1 MLCAGIQ
8 CFQIYR
14 LWFDVG
20 VKRYTTVSTLKK
32 LERELWFDVGV
43 KRYTTPGNPHY
54 ISYLLWFDVGVKRY
68 TTYFNKYMASTSCGL
83 M

>member
-20 VKRYTTVSTLKK
+20 VKRYTTYWDIDKVKAQ
-32 LERELWFDVGV
+32 LWFDVGV
-43 KRYTTPGNPHY
+43 KRYTTPQ
-54 ISYLLWFDVGVKRY
+54 
-68 TTYFNKYMASTSCGL
+68 
-83 M
+83 

>member
-20 VKRYTTVSTLKK
+20 VKRYTTRYSTNAPPIM
-32 LERELWFDVGV
+32 LWFDVGV
-43 KRYTTPGNPHY
+43 KRYTTH
-54 ISYLLWFDVGVKRY
+54 LLSAIGEIG
-68 TTYFNKYMASTSCGL
+68 CGL

>member
-20 VKRYTTVSTLKK
+20 VKRYTTLAVSEVKVGK
-32 LERELWFDVGV
+32 LWFDVGV
-43 KRYTTPGNPHY
+43 KRYTTHLTIGDW
-54 ISYLLWFDVGVKRY
+54 LVKLWFDVGVKRY
-68 TTYFNKYMASTSCGL
+68 TTGIQWKNKSASCGL

>member
-20 VKRYTTVSTLKK
+20 VKRYTTDNKAKVEKAT
-32 LERELWFDVGV
+32 LWFDVGV
-43 KRYTTPGNPHY
+43 KRYTTRKSLIQQMY
-54 ISYLLWFDVGVKRY
+54 
-68 TTYFNKYMASTSCGL
+68 SCGL

>member
-20 VKRYTTVSTLKK
+20 VKRYTTFGYNEV
-32 LERELWFDVGV
+32 EVW
-43 KRYTTPGNPHY
+43 
-54 ISYLLWFDVGVKRY
+54 LLWFDVGVKRY
-68 TTYFNKYMASTSCGL
+68 TTGQK
-83 M
+83 

>member
-20 VKRYTTVSTLKK
+20 VKRYTTSDSEDSTL
-32 LERELWFDVGV
+32 RRLWFDVGV
-43 KRYTTPGNPHY
+43 KRYTTEDRMERGHC
-54 ISYLLWFDVGVKRY
+54 G
-68 TTYFNKYMASTSCGL
+68 CGL

>member
-20 VKRYTTVSTLKK
+20 VKRYTTFDAKHQYEK
-32 LERELWFDVGV
+32 QLWFDVGV
-43 KRYTTPGNPHY
+43 KRYTTFLIDD
-54 ISYLLWFDVGVKRY
+54 ISKSG
-68 TTYFNKYMASTSCGL
+68 CGL

>member
-20 VKRYTTVSTLKK
+20 VKRYTTRKPKPKESAA
-32 LERELWFDVGV
+32 LWFDVGV
-43 KRYTTPGNPHY
+43 KRYTTMSR
-54 ISYLLWFDVGVKRY
+54 IWD
-68 TTYFNKYMASTSCGL
+68 
-83 M
+83 

>member
-20 VKRYTTVSTLKK
+20 VKRYTTNAPPIIA
-32 LERELWFDVGV
+32 RYELWFDVGV
-43 KRYTTPGNPHY
+43 KRYTTGGSRHPKGTK
-54 ISYLLWFDVGVKRY
+54 LWFDVGVKRY
-68 TTYFNKYMASTSCGL
+68 TTCQRCPS
-83 M
+83 

>member
-20 VKRYTTVSTLKK
+20 VKRYTTV
-32 LERELWFDVGV
+32 REVSEHRRPLWFDVGV
-43 KRYTTPGNPHY
+43 KRYTTLAKLHG
-54 ISYLLWFDVGVKRY
+54 KR
-68 TTYFNKYMASTSCGL
+68 KSCGL

>member
-20 VKRYTTVSTLKK
+20 VKRYTTAAFVVHLD
-32 LERELWFDVGV
+32 EALWFDVGV
-43 KRYTTPGNPHY
+43 KRYTTGDDL
-54 ISYLLWFDVGVKRY
+54 IITTAALWFDVGVKRY
-68 TTYFNKYMASTSCGL
+68 TTN
-83 M
+83 

>member
-20 VKRYTTVSTLKK
+20 VKRYTTGWFAYSSLG
-32 LERELWFDVGV
+32 ELWFDVGV
-43 KRYTTPGNPHY
+43 KRYTTPGKRVCVSHK
-54 ISYLLWFDVGVKRY
+54 LWFDVGVKRY
-68 TTYFNKYMASTSCGL
+68 TTRSISIRCINSCGL

>member
-20 VKRYTTVSTLKK
+20 VKRYTTYYPIFI
-32 LERELWFDVGV
+32 RDNELWFDVGV
-43 KRYTTPGNPHY
+43 KRYTT
-54 ISYLLWFDVGVKRY
+54 D
-68 TTYFNKYMASTSCGL
+68 TDT
-83 M
+83 

>member
-20 VKRYTTVSTLKK
+20 VKRYTTVGLGG
-32 LERELWFDVGV
+32 LAAIRLWFDVGV
-43 KRYTTPGNPHY
+43 KRYTTLSIRLIAAPC
-54 ISYLLWFDVGVKRY
+54 
-68 TTYFNKYMASTSCGL
+68 CGL

>member
-1 MLCAGIQ
+1 MLCVGNQ

-20 VKRYTTVSTLKK
+20 IKRDTTRFCRSH
-32 LERELWFDVGV
+32 RQAELWFDVGI
-43 KRYTTPGNPHY
+43 KRDTTKGTIKS
-54 ISYLLWFDVGVKRY
+54 ISI
-68 TTYFNKYMASTSCGL
+68 SCGL

>member
-20 VKRYTTVSTLKK
+20 VKRYTTKQLDLQT
-32 LERELWFDVGV
+32 EDMLWFDVGV
-43 KRYTTPGNPHY
+43 KRYTTFFSKY
-54 ISYLLWFDVGVKRY
+54 IQR
-68 TTYFNKYMASTSCGL
+68 
-83 M
+83 

>member
-20 VKRYTTVSTLKK
+20 VKIYTTRIDLS
-32 LERELWFDVGV
+32 LWVIG
-43 KRYTTPGNPHY
+43 
-54 ISYLLWFDVGVKRY
+54 
-68 TTYFNKYMASTSCGL
+68 CGL